1 MENLNLPVLVGEQI
15 AGRASTVR
23 KQLILLSDTIST
35 NTFDVLELLV
45 EAKENNYYAQW
56 GFKSI
61 GQFGENEL
69 GLKERK
75 IQYLCRIGEVCAAVG
90 VKRSDFEKVGIAKLR
105 EITVLDPEQ
114 SYFNGET
121 GFNEPLAEHIVAL
134 IDKAPSNSVAQVKE
148 EVLRLQ
154 GRTGGDRP
162 VVRSFSCPQD
172 AWENVI
178 KKALERVRMR
188 LGSAGRDEAGQARE
202 YSDGACF
209 EAICAD
215 FLAGT
220 EEEEAVEQTNI
231 PMETI

>member
-1 MENLNLPVLVGEQI
+1 MESLLNPPVLVGEQI

-45 EAKENNYYAQW
+45 EAKESNYYTQW

-75 IQYLCRIGEVCAAVG
+75 IQYLCRIGEVCKTVG
-90 VKRSDFEKVGIAKLR
+90 LTRAQFEPVGISKLR
-105 EITVLDPEQ
+105 EITSLDPGGY
-114 SYFNGET
+114 YFNPDTKE
-121 GFNEPLAEHIVAL
+121 NESLATWIVEL
-134 IDKAPSNSVAQVKE
+134 IGKAPSMTAKQVKE

-154 GRTGGDRP
+154 GRTGDDRP
-162 VVRSFSCPQD
+162 VMRSFSMTQSTWD
-172 AWENVI
+172 GVMKRAFEI
-178 KKALERVRMR
+178 VRMR
-188 LGSAGRDEAGQARE
+188 LGSAGRDEAGMAKE
-202 YSDGACF
+202 YSDSVAL
-209 EAICAD
+209 EMIVAD
-215 FLAGT
+215 WLAGAEDEK
-220 EEEEAVEQTNI
+220 EEIPI